1 MLAVCILI
9 FGEVE
14 RFDPNSTIPAR
25 VVAPL
30 VARGHAVDVAVTAQP
45 FALRDMYIRASPAA
59 RPRARAMFSDAER
72 PRERGESSGDFR
84 RGFRI

>member
-45 FALRDMYIRASPAA
+45 FALRDMYMRLAGRAAPSA
-59 RPRARAMFSDAER
+59 RDVLRRGASA
-72 PRERGESSGDFR
+72 RERRELGRFR